1 MRQYRFMPRAS
12 IEIAQITDYT
22 NSNWG
27 AEQAIK
33 YIDALEALCH
43 ELTLM
48 PRMGVVVGMPH
59 PETRQIPY
67 ESHVI
72 YYDMSDEYIDI
83 LAVLHKNQLP
93 DF

>member
-1 MRQYRFMPRAS
+1 MLRAS

-22 NSNWG
+22 ASNWG
-27 AEQAIK
+27 AEQSIK
-33 YIDALEALCH
+33 YIDDLEALCH

-48 PRMGVVVGMPH
+48 PNMGVVVGIPH
-59 PETRQIPY
+59 PETRQIPF

-72 YYDMSDEYIDI
+72 YYDVSDEYIDV
-83 LAVLHKNQLP
+83 LAVLHKSQLP